1 MIVRVLILFM
11 VFFGVGFVQAFESA
25 KQLSEMPQEKAEHN
39 GMTDSE
45 IVEAVVDKAG
55 VDIEV
60 GVNGMVCSFCAQ
72 GMTRS
77 FEALENVERVAVS
90 LTDAKVYLW
99 LKENQALADQEIKD
113 IITYAGYET
122 ASIKR
127 N

>member
-1 MIVRVLILFM
+1 MIVRGLVILM

-25 KQLSEMPQEKAEHN
+25 KQLSETEEVEHSIQ
-39 GMTDSE
+39 DSE
-45 IVEAVVDKAG
+45 MVEAVVDKAG

-99 LKENQALADQEIKD
+99 IKENQALADKEIKD
-113 IITYAGYET
+113 IITYAGYKT

>member
-25 KQLSEMPQEKAEHN
+25 KQLSETEEVEHSIQ
-39 GMTDSE
+39 DSE
-45 IVEAVVDKAG
+45 MVEAVVDKAG

-99 LKENQALADQEIKD
+99 IKENQALADKEIKD